1 MYKYL
6 IFDLDDTILDFA
18 KSEHT
23 AIKKVFEKNGVNS
36 SDETIKLYSAVNKRF
51 WERFE
56 RGEIK
61 REDIFEGRFVEF
73 AEELGRPLPTKAL
86 CDGYFIELSKCG
98 FVLEGA
104 EELLCSLKNNYT
116 IIGATNGTFKIQKS
130 RMEASKIAHLFGG
143 GIYISEAMDT
153 QKPEKKFFDIIFN
166 DIGNPPK
173 NEVLVL
179 GDSLTSDI
187 LGAENYGLDSC
198 FVDLKNKGLS
208 GPFTYRVTKLSDI
221 PSVCGLKE

>member
-18 KSEHT
+18 KAEHT
-23 AIKKVFEKNGVNS
+23 AIKKVFEQNGVGS
-36 SDETIKLYSAVNKRF
+36 SDETVALYSKVNKRF

-61 REDIFEGRFVEF
+61 REEIFEGRFIEF
-73 AEELGRPLPTKAL
+73 AKEVGQSLPTKSL
-86 CDGYFIELSKCG
+86 CDGYFTELSKCG
-98 FVLEGA
+98 FVLDGA
-104 EELLCSLKNNYT
+104 EELLSSLKNNYE
-116 IIGATNGTFKIQKS
+116 IIGATNGTFSIQKS
-130 RMEASKIAHLFGG
+130 RIEASKIAHLFGG
-143 GIYISEAMDT
+143 GIYISEVMGT

-166 DIGNPPK
+166 DIGSPPK

-187 LGAENYGLDSC
+187 LGAANYGLDSC
-198 FVDLKNKGLS
+198 FVDLKNKNLK
-208 GPFTYRVTKLSDI
+208 GPYTYRVTSLGDI
-221 PSVCGLKE
+221 PSVCDLK